1 MIRFDQKWKVSVTP
15 SQLGRKKAQTGEKV
29 PNLAPKEIKSWFGQ
43 LGAQTYFRN
52 SLRGIFS
59 FAIGWLFL
67 YWG

>member
-1 MIRFDQKWKVSVTP
+1 MIRFDEKWKVSVTP

-52 SLRGIFS
+52 SLRG
-59 FAIGWLFL
+59 
-67 YWG
+67 